1 MAKASIIAQ
10 PQRTL
15 ASVQTRTLAKYL
27 FGLLCLGGLFTGG
40 YWWYFHSLPETLF
53 TKTHAQILLDRQ
65 GRLLSAHIADD
76 GQWRFPA
83 LEKLPNQ
90 FTTALIQFED
100 RRFQTHN
107 GVDFLALIRA
117 TYDNLRQQR
126 IVSGAS
132 TLSMQVI
139 RLARGNPPR
148 TLPEKIIEIFR
159 AWRLESLYSKEEI
172 LNLYASHAPF
182 GGNVVGLEAAAW
194 RYFARDPEQLS
205 WAEYA
210 LLAVL
215 PNNPAL
221 IHPGRNRTQLLQKRN
236 RLLARL
242 YAVNA
247 LSKLDYELAV
257 AEPLPEAPHFLP
269 RLAPHLLDTLASRY
283 PQEERFQSTIDAHLQ
298 QQLTTLAQR
307 TGEQLA
313 LEGIQNLAILVL
325 NNRSMETLAYIGNR
339 PDMDYQT
346 EQGHAIDLVQRPRS
360 TGSTLKPLLFADMLE
375 QGLIL
380 PDSLIADVPVNYT
393 GFTPQNFNRQY
404 HGAVTAREALARS
417 LNIPFVNLLSVR
429 GVDPF
434 LMYLRQMGFQH
445 LQRSAQNYGLSL
457 VLGGAEASL
466 WDLTVAYANLAHLAQ
481 DSSNKQRYWQQG
493 RRLQT
498 EHATSQRVAT
508 LSSASAWLTLE
519 SLLGVARPG
528 DEGYWDKFSSSRKV
542 AWKTGTSYGQRDAWA
557 IGTTPEY
564 TVGVWV
570 GNANGEGR
578 AGLTGTQS
586 AAPILFNTFNFLPQS
601 KTWFQ
606 PPEAQLTE
614 MNICQDD
621 GYLSN
626 GFCVTKTVKLPT
638 SSNFARITPYHQ
650 RIYLDAT
657 QQWRVNSDCE
667 SVATMQA
674 RDWFVLPPDQA
685 HYYRQYHADYQPLPA
700 WRADCIAEL
709 VDQADVLS
717 VVYPQDGTQIYLP
730 REINGKLGEVV
741 FRAVPTHPEALLYWH
756 LDNQFLGTTQ
766 SFHQLAAQPTA
777 GKHRLAVVD
786 EAGHRIERSFEVL
799 VNEAKSQ

>member
-1 MAKASIIAQ
+1 M
-10 PQRTL
+10 
-15 ASVQTRTLAKYL
+15 ASVQRRTLAKLAIGVL
-27 FGLLCLGGLFTGG
+27 FLACFLAGLS
-40 YWWYFHSLPETLF
+40 WWYFKSLPQPLF
-53 TKTHAQILLDRQ
+53 SKTHAQVLLDRQ

-83 LEKLPNQ
+83 IEKVPDK
-90 FTTALIQFED
+90 FATALIQFED
-100 RRFQTHN
+100 RRFQDHS
-107 GVDFLALIRA
+107 GVDLLALMRA
-117 TYDNLRQQR
+117 TYDNVRQQR

-139 RLARGNPPR
+139 RLARSNPPR
-148 TLPEKIIEIFR
+148 TLPEKAVELFR
-159 AWRLESLYSKEEI
+159 AWRLESIYSKDEI
-172 LNLYASHAPF
+172 LQLYASHAPF

-205 WAEYA
+205 WAEQA
-210 LLAVL
+210 MLAVL

-221 IHPGRNRTQLLQKRN
+221 IHPGRNRSQLLKKRN

-242 YAVNA
+242 YEVKA
-247 LSKLDYELAV
+247 LSKLDYDLAV
-257 AEPLPEAPHFLP
+257 AEPLPEAPHLLP
-269 RLAPHLLDTLASRY
+269 RLAPHLLDSLAARY
-283 PQEERFQSTIDAHLQ
+283 PQGERFRSTIDANLQ
-298 QQLTTLAQR
+298 QQLYALAQR
-307 TGEQLA
+307 TGDQLA
-313 LEGIQNLAILVL
+313 LEGIQNLAVLVID
-325 NNRSMETLAYIGNR
+325 NHSMETRAYIGNR
-339 PDMDYQT
+339 PDMDYRV
-346 EQGHAIDLVQRPRS
+346 ELGHAIDMVQRQRS

-380 PDSLIADVPVNYT
+380 PDSLVADVAVNYT

-417 LNIPFVNLLSVR
+417 LNIPFVNLLSLR

-445 LQRSAQNYGLSL
+445 MQRSARDYGLSL

-466 WDLTVAYANLAHLAQ
+466 WELTVAYANLAHLAQ
-481 DSSNKQRYWQQG
+481 EPITKQVYWQQG

-498 EHATSQRVAT
+498 ETAGSERVAT
-508 LSSASAWLTLE
+508 LSAATAWLTLD
-519 SLLGVARPG
+519 SLLAVARPG

-557 IGTTPEY
+557 IGTTPDY

-586 AAPILFNTFNFLPQS
+586 AAPILFNTFNFLPLG
-601 KTWFQ
+601 KAWFQ
-606 PPEAQLTE
+606 RPDAQMTE
-614 MNICQDD
+614 VNICRDD

-626 GFCVTKTVKLPT
+626 GFCTTKAVKIP
-638 SSNFARITPYHQ
+638 SSSHFARITPYHQ
-650 RIYLDAT
+650 RIYLDET

-667 SVATMQA
+667 SVGSMQA

-685 HYYRQYHADYQPLPA
+685 YFYKQYHADYQPLPP
-700 WRADCIAEL
+700 WRADCVGQIANQQ
-709 VDQADVLS
+709 DALS
-717 VVYPQDGTQIYLP
+717 VIYPQEATQIYLP
-730 REINGKLGEVV
+730 RELDGKLGEVV
-741 FRAVPTHPEALLYWH
+741 FRAVPLHPEDLLYWH

-766 SFHQLAAQPTA
+766 NFHQFAAQPMA

-786 EAGHRIERSFEVL
+786 EAGNRVERNFEVL
-799 VNEAKSQ
+799 INEAKSQ

>member
-1 MAKASIIAQ
+1 MAKQ
-10 PQRTL
+10 PKSM
-15 ASVQTRTLAKYL
+15 ASVQRRTLAKLL
-27 FGLLCLGGLFTGG
+27 FGVLFLAGFPAG
-40 YWWYFHSLPETLF
+40 FSWWYFKSLPQPLF
-53 TKTHAQILLDRQ
+53 TKTHAQVLLDRQ

-83 LEKLPNQ
+83 IEKVPEK
-90 FTTALIQFED
+90 FATALIQFED
-100 RRFQTHN
+100 RRFQDHS
-107 GVDFLALIRA
+107 GVDFLALMRA
-117 TYDNLRQQR
+117 TYDNVRQQR

-148 TLPEKIIEIFR
+148 TLPEKAVELLR
-159 AWRLESLYSKEEI
+159 AWRLESVYSKDEI
-172 LNLYASHAPF
+172 LQLYASHAPF

-205 WAEYA
+205 WAEQA
-210 LLAVL
+210 MLAVL

-221 IHPGRNRTQLLQKRN
+221 IHPGRNRSQLLKKRN

-242 YAVNA
+242 YEVKA

-257 AEPLPEAPHFLP
+257 AEPLPEAPHLLP
-269 RLAPHLLDTLASRY
+269 RLAPHLLDSLAARY
-283 PQEERFQSTIDAHLQ
+283 PQGERFRSTIDANLQ
-298 QQLTTLAQR
+298 QQLYALAQR
-307 TGEQLA
+307 TGDQLA
-313 LEGIQNLAILVL
+313 LEGIQNLAVLVID
-325 NNRSMETLAYIGNR
+325 NHSMETRAYIGNR
-339 PDMDYQT
+339 PDMDYRV
-346 EQGHAIDLVQRPRS
+346 ELGHAIDMVQRQRS

-380 PDSLIADVPVNYT
+380 PDSLVADVAVNYT

-417 LNIPFVNLLSVR
+417 LNIPFVNLLSLR

-445 LQRSAQNYGLSL
+445 MQRSARDYGLSL

-466 WDLTVAYANLAHLAQ
+466 WELTVAYANLAHLAQ
-481 DSSNKQRYWQQG
+481 EPITKQVYWQQG

-498 EHATSQRVAT
+498 ETAGSDRVAT
-508 LSSASAWLTLE
+508 LSAATAWLTLD
-519 SLLGVARPG
+519 SLLAVARPG

-557 IGTTPEY
+557 IGTTPDY

-586 AAPILFNTFNFLPQS
+586 AAPILFNTFNFLPIG
-601 KTWFQ
+601 KAWFQ
-606 PPEAQLTE
+606 RPDAQMTE
-614 MNICQDD
+614 VNICRDD

-626 GFCVTKTVKLPT
+626 GFCTTKAVKIP
-638 SSNFARITPYHQ
+638 SSSHFARITPYHQ
-650 RIYLDAT
+650 RIYLDET

-667 SVATMQA
+667 SVGSMQA

-685 HYYRQYHADYQPLPA
+685 YFYKQYHADYQPLPP
-700 WRADCIAEL
+700 WRADCVAQIANQQ
-709 VDQADVLS
+709 DALS
-717 VVYPQDGTQIYLP
+717 VIYPQEGTQIYLP
-730 REINGKLGEVV
+730 RELDGKLGEVV
-741 FRAVPTHPEALLYWH
+741 FRAVPPHPEDLLYWH

-766 SFHQLAAQPTA
+766 NFHQFAAQPMS

-786 EAGHRIERSFEVL
+786 EAGNRVERNFEVL
-799 VNEAKSQ
+799 INETKSQ

>member
-1 MAKASIIAQ
+1 MARQ
-10 PQRTL
+10 PSL
-15 ASVQTRTLAKYL
+15 VASVQRRTLPKL
-27 FGLLCLGGLFTGG
+27 LLGVLVLVLFSFGLN
-40 YWWYFHSLPETLF
+40 WWYFQSLPPTLVA
-53 TKTHAQILLDRQ
+53 KTHSQVLLDRQ
-65 GRLLSAHIADD
+65 GRLLSAHIAED

-83 LEKLPNQ
+83 IEKVPDK
-90 FTTALIQFED
+90 FATALIQFED
-100 RRFQTHN
+100 RRFREHR
-107 GVDFLALIRA
+107 GVDVLALMRA
-117 TYDNLRQQR
+117 SYDNLRQQR

-139 RLARGNPPR
+139 RIARGNPPR
-148 TLPEKIIEIFR
+148 TFVEKLVELFR
-159 AWRLESLYSKEEI
+159 AWRLESVYSKDEI
-172 LNLYASHAPF
+172 LQLYASHAPF

-194 RYFARDPEQLS
+194 RYFARDPEHLS
-205 WAEYA
+205 WAEQA
-210 LLAVL
+210 MLAVL

-221 IHPGRNRTQLLQKRN
+221 IHPGRNRGQLLQKRN

-242 YAVNA
+242 YEVKA
-247 LSKLDYELAV
+247 LSKLDYELAL
-257 AEPLPEAPHFLP
+257 AEPLPEAPHLLP
-269 RLAPHLLDTLASRY
+269 RLAPHLLDTLALRY
-283 PQEERFQSTIDAHLQ
+283 PQGERFRSTLDASLQ

-325 NNRSMETLAYIGNR
+325 DNRSMETLAYIGNR
-339 PDMDYQT
+339 PAMDYRS
-346 EQGHAIDLVQRPRS
+346 EQGHAIDLIQRARS

-404 HGAVTAREALARS
+404 HGAVSAREALARS
-417 LNIPFVNLLSVR
+417 LNIPFVNLLSLR
-429 GVDPF
+429 GVGPF

-481 DSSNKQRYWQQG
+481 DPSNKQAYWQQG
-493 RRLQT
+493 RRLKT
-498 EHATSQRVAT
+498 ESAATNRVAT
-508 LSSASAWLTLE
+508 LSTASAWLTLD

-557 IGTTPEY
+557 IGTTLEY

-586 AAPILFNTFNFLPQS
+586 AAPILFNTFNLLPPS
-601 KTWFQ
+601 KGWFQ
-606 PPEAQLTE
+606 RPDAQLTE
-614 MNICQDD
+614 MNICRDD

-626 GFCVTKTVKLPT
+626 GYCVTKTVKVPT
-638 SSNFARITPYHQ
+638 SSHFARITPYHQ

-667 SVATMQA
+667 PVSTMQA

-685 HYYRQYHADYQPLPA
+685 HYYQQYHADYQPLPA
-700 WRADCIAEL
+700 WRADCVAEL
-709 VDQADVLS
+709 VNQVDALS
-717 VVYPQDGTQIYLP
+717 LIYPQEGTQVYLP
-730 REINGKLGEVV
+730 REIDGKLGELVL
-741 FRAVPTHPEALLYWH
+741 RAVPTQPEALLYWH

-766 SFHQLAAQPTA
+766 HFHQLAAQPAA
-777 GKHRLAVVD
+777 GKHRLVVVD
-786 EAGHRIERSFEVL
+786 EAGNRIERSFEVL
-799 VNEAKSQ
+799 VHEAKSQ

>member
-1 MAKASIIAQ
+1 MAQQ
-10 PQRTL
+10 PKPL
-15 ASVQTRTLAKYL
+15 ASGQRRSLAKFSFGVL
-27 FGLLCLGGLFTGG
+27 FLGSVIAIGI
-40 YWWYFHSLPETLF
+40 WWYFYSLPQPLF
-53 TKTHAQILLDRQ
+53 AKTHAQVLLDRQ
-65 GRLLSAHIADD
+65 GRLLSAHIAED

-83 LEKLPNQ
+83 IEKVPAK
-90 FTTALIQFED
+90 FATALIQFED
-100 RRFQTHN
+100 RRFREHH
-107 GVDFLALIRA
+107 GVDMLALARA
-117 TYDNLRQQR
+117 SYDNVRQQR

-148 TLPEKIIEIFR
+148 TLPEKLVEIFR
-159 AWRLESLYSKEEI
+159 AWRLESVHSKDEI
-172 LNLYASHAPF
+172 LQLYASHAPF

-205 WAEYA
+205 WAEHA
-210 LLAVL
+210 MLAVL

-236 RLLARL
+236 RLLSRL
-242 YAVNA
+242 YEVKA
-247 LSKLDYELAV
+247 LSKLDYKLAV
-257 AEPLPEAPHFLP
+257 AEPLPEAPHLLP
-269 RLAPHLLDTLASRY
+269 RLAPHLLDTLAAHY
-283 PQEERFQSTIDAHLQ
+283 PQGERFRSTLDANLQ
-298 QQLTTLAQR
+298 QQITTLAQR
-307 TGEQLA
+307 TGDQLA
-313 LEGIQNLAILVL
+313 LEGVQNLAILVL
-325 NNRSMETLAYIGNR
+325 DNHSMETLAYVGNR
-339 PDMDYQT
+339 PDMDYRA
-346 EQGHAIDLVQRPRS
+346 ELGHAIDLIQRPRS

-380 PDSLIADVPVNYT
+380 SDSLVADVPVNYT

-417 LNIPFVNLLSVR
+417 LNIPFVNLLSLR

-434 LMYLRQMGFQH
+434 LMYLRQLGFQH
-445 LQRSAQNYGLSL
+445 MQRSAQDYGLSL

-466 WDLTVAYANLAHLAQ
+466 WELTNAYANLARLAQ
-481 DSSNKQRYWQQG
+481 EPSTKQIYWLQG
-493 RRLQT
+493 RRLQSESATT
-498 EHATSQRVAT
+498 ERVAT
-508 LSSASAWLTLE
+508 LSTATAWLTLD

-557 IGTTPEY
+557 IGTTPDY

-601 KTWFQ
+601 KGWFQ
-606 PPEAQLTE
+606 RPDVQLTDV
-614 MNICQDD
+614 NICRDD

-626 GFCVTKTVKLPT
+626 GFCTTKTVKQPT
-638 SSNFARITPYHQ
+638 SSHFARITPYHQ

-667 SVATMQA
+667 SVAKMQA

-685 HYYRQYHADYQPLPA
+685 HYYQQYHADYQPLLA
-700 WRADCIAEL
+700 WRTDCVAGVSNSL
-709 VDQADVLS
+709 DALS
-717 VVYPQDGTQIYLP
+717 VVYPQEGTQIYLP
-730 REINGKLGEVV
+730 RELDGKLGQVV
-741 FRAVPTHPEALLYWH
+741 FRAVPSHPEDLLYWH

-766 SFHQLAAQPTA
+766 NFHQLAVQPTT

-786 EAGHRIERSFEVL
+786 EAGNRIERGFEVL
-799 VNEAKSQ
+799 INADKSQ

>member
-1 MAKASIIAQ
+1 MAQLPRLPLLPLS
-10 PQRTL
+10 L
-15 ASVQTRTLAKYL
+15 ARVQGRTLAKFCFSLL
-27 FGLLCLGGLFTGG
+27 FLGGLLVGG
-40 YWWYFHSLPETLF
+40 WWWYFDSLPRPLF
-53 TKTHAQILLDRQ
+53 AKTHAQILLDRQ

-83 LEKLPNQ
+83 IEKVPDK
-90 FTTALIQFED
+90 FTIALTQFED
-100 RRFQTHN
+100 RRFQNHS

-148 TLPEKIIEIFR
+148 TLPEKIVEMFR
-159 AWRLESLYSKEEI
+159 AWRLESLYSKPEI
-172 LNLYASHAPF
+172 LQLYASHAPF

-205 WAEYA
+205 WAEHA

-242 YAVNA
+242 YTVQV
-247 LSKLDYELAV
+247 LSKLDYELAM
-257 AEPLPEAPHFLP
+257 AEPLPEAPHLLP
-269 RLAPHLLDTLASRY
+269 RLAPHLLDTLAASY
-283 PQEERFQSTIDAHLQ
+283 PQGERFQTTIDANLQ
-298 QQLTTLAQR
+298 QQLVTLAQR
-307 TGEQLA
+307 TGDQLA

-325 NNRSMETLAYIGNR
+325 DNHSLATLAYIGNR
-339 PDMDYQT
+339 PDRDYRA
-346 EQGHAIDLVQRPRS
+346 ELGHAIDLIQRPRS
-360 TGSTLKPLLFADMLE
+360 SGSTLKPLLFADMLE
-375 QGLIL
+375 QGMLL

-404 HGAVTAREALARS
+404 HGAVSAREALARS
-417 LNIPFVNLLSVR
+417 LNIPFVNLLSLR

-445 LQRSAQNYGLSL
+445 LQRSARHYGLSL
-457 VLGGAEASL
+457 VLGGAETSL
-466 WDLTVAYANLAHLAQ
+466 WELTVAYANLAHLAQ
-481 DSSNKQRYWQQG
+481 TSTIKQAYWQQG

-498 EHATSQRVAT
+498 EIADSGRIAT
-508 LSSASAWLTLE
+508 LSKATAWLTLD
-519 SLLGVARPG
+519 SLLDLARPG

-557 IGTTPEY
+557 IGTTPDY

-578 AGLTGTQS
+578 ASLTGTQT
-586 AAPILFNTFNFLPQS
+586 AAPILFNTFNFLPLGRA
-601 KTWFQ
+601 WFSS
-606 PPEAQLTE
+606 PEAQLTE
-614 MNICQDD
+614 VNICRND

-626 GFCVTKTVKLPT
+626 GFCQTKRVKIPLG
-638 SSNFARITPYHQ
+638 SHFSRMTPYHQ
-650 RIYLDAT
+650 RIYLDAS
-657 QQWRVNSDCE
+657 QQWRVNSECE
-667 SVATMQA
+667 SISKMQA

-685 HYYRQYHADYQPLPA
+685 YYYKQYHADYQPLPP
-700 WRADCIAEL
+700 WRPDCVADLGHQQEA
-709 VDQADVLS
+709 LS
-717 VVYPQDGTQIYLP
+717 VVYPQEATQVYLP
-730 REINGKLGEVV
+730 RELDGKLGEVI

-766 SFHQLAAQPTA
+766 SFHQMAVQPAA

-786 EAGHRIERSFEVL
+786 ESGQRIERQFEVL
-799 VNEAKSQ
+799 VHEDKSQ

>member
-1 MAKASIIAQ
+1 MAQQ
-10 PQRTL
+10 PSLLARVQR
-15 ASVQTRTLAKYL
+15 RTLAKL
-27 FGLLCLGGLFTGG
+27 LLGVLMLGLAALGSS
-40 YWWYFHSLPETLF
+40 WWYFQSLPQPLF
-53 TKTHAQILLDRQ
+53 IKTHSQVLLDRQ
-65 GRLLSAHIADD
+65 GRLLSAHIAED

-83 LEKLPNQ
+83 IEKVPDK
-90 FTTALIQFED
+90 FATALIQFED
-100 RRFQTHN
+100 RRFREHS
-107 GVDFLALIRA
+107 GVDSLALLRA
-117 TYDNLRQQR
+117 SYDNLRQQR

-139 RLARGNPPR
+139 RIARGNPPR
-148 TLPEKIIEIFR
+148 TFIEKLVEMLR
-159 AWRLESLYSKEEI
+159 SWRLESLYSKDEI
-172 LNLYASHAPF
+172 LQLYASHAPF

-194 RYFARDPEQLS
+194 RYFARDPEHLS
-205 WAEYA
+205 WAEQA
-210 LLAVL
+210 MLAVL

-242 YAVNA
+242 YEVKV
-247 LSKLDYELAV
+247 LSKLDYELAL
-257 AEPLPEAPHFLP
+257 AEPLPEAPHLLP
-269 RLAPHLLDTLASRY
+269 RLAPHLLDTLALAY
-283 PQEERFQSTIDAHLQ
+283 PQGERFRTTLDGTLQ
-298 QQLTTLAQR
+298 QQLTNLAQR

-325 NNRSMETLAYIGNR
+325 DNRSLETVAYIGNR
-339 PDMDYQT
+339 PAMDYRT

-417 LNIPFVNLLSVR
+417 LNIPFVNLLSLR

-445 LQRSAQNYGLSL
+445 MQRSAQNYGLSL

-481 DSSNKQRYWQQG
+481 DSSNKQAYWQQG

-498 EHATSQRVAT
+498 EPAASNRVAT
-508 LSSASAWLTLE
+508 LSTASAWLTLD

-557 IGTTPEY
+557 IGTTPDF

-601 KTWFQ
+601 KAWFQ
-606 PPEAQLTE
+606 PPENQLTTR
-614 MNICQDD
+614 NICQDD

-626 GFCVTKTVKLPT
+626 GFCLTKSVKVP
-638 SSNFARITPYHQ
+638 SSSHFARITPYHQ
-650 RIYLDAT
+650 RIYLDAS

-667 SVATMQA
+667 AVAQMQT

-685 HYYRQYHADYQPLPA
+685 HYYQQYHADYQPLPP
-700 WRADCIAEL
+700 WRADCIAEIANQS
-709 VDQADVLS
+709 DALS
-717 VVYPQDGTQIYLP
+717 VVYPQEGTQIYLP
-730 REINGKLGEVV
+730 REIDGKLGEVV
-741 FRAVPTHPEALLYWH
+741 FRAVPPHPEALLYWH

-766 SFHQLAAQPTA
+766 NFHQLAAQPIA

-786 EAGHRIERSFEVL
+786 EAGNRIERRFEVL